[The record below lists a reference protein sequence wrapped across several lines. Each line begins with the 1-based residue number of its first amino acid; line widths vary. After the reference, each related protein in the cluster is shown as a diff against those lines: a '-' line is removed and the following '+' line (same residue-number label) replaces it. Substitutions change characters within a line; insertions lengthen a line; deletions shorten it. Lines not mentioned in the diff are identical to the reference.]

1 MAVLELNQI
10 IVGKSF
16 ENKNHLFCDVAKKAL
31 ELGIIDNIEDF
42 VNGLE
47 NREMEVSTC
56 FEDGIAIPHCKDN
69 SVKRAAIFIVKS
81 KKDIVWDDNKN
92 RANFVIVLAVPN
104 GNNTTHIKLLSTVA
118 RKMVNKSFS
127 DKVLALDNSTDIFTC
142 FKDIT
147 G

>member
-1 MAVLELNQI
+1 MKIKI
-10 IVGKSF
+10 ICFVMS
-16 ENKNHLFCDVAKKAL
+16 ARKAL

-118 RKMVNKSFS
+118 RKMVNKSFA
-127 DKVLALDNSTDIFTC
+127 DKVRSLDNSIDIFTC